1 MAGFTTFETA
11 IGDCGIAWDARGLIT
26 GVWLPGRMR
35 GAPPENAPAP
45 PLVADAI
52 ERIRALLGGEPD
64 DLTSVDLDMDGL
76 PEFHRRVYEA
86 ARAIRPGEVLTYG
99 EVADRIGEPG
109 AAQAVGQ
116 ALGRNPFPIVVPCHR
131 VLAASGRLGGFS
143 APGGTDTKLRL
154 LAIEGA
160 RRDRDA
166 LTLF

>member
-1 MAGFTTFETA
+1 MAGFTTFATP
-11 IGDCGIAWDARGLIT
+11 IGDCGIAWDARGLVT

-35 GAPPENAPAP
+35 GAPTEAGAP
-45 PLVADAI
+45 PARVAEAI
-52 ERIRALLGGEPD
+52 ERIRALLDGEPD
-64 DLTSVDLDMDGL
+64 DLAGVELDLDHV
-76 PEFHRRVYEA
+76 PAFHRRVYEA
-86 ARAIRPGEVLTYG
+86 ARAIAPGDVLTYG